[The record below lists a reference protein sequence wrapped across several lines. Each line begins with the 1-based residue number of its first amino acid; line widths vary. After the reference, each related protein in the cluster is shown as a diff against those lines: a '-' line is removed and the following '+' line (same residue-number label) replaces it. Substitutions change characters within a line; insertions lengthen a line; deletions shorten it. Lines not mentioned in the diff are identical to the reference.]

1 MTWFR
6 PTTAAIMFI
15 MSWDIALSEEEK
27 GDYSSCVVLLRRREV
42 FFVLEVIRQRLRF
55 DDLRRKV
62 LEVKKRYGDAT
73 LLIEDSAISK
83 GLIQSLEESSLN
95 VTKYAPRTPT
105 SVIA

>member
-1 MTWFR
+1 M
-6 PTTAAIMFI
+6 
-15 MSWDIALSEEEK
+15 
-27 GDYSSCVVLLRRREV
+27 LRKV

-83 GLIQSLEESSLN
+83 GLIQKSGREFARMSPSM
-95 VTKYAPRTPT
+95 PRTPT
-105 SVIA
+105 SVIG